1 MLYKSTTNSTAKQEL
16 IAGILKNDENIE
28 FFGVEPT
35 MEVMFLQNGRT
46 NEWKDLKGKPA
57 RLVLQ
62 AYHEDLPARHIL
74 ENLKDADGDLVNL
87 PFSRRVELYVYYCWG
102 SLDGK
107 PDIKDN
113 VLQEPENFRHSID
126 CISLGFER
134 KKLMLN
140 GVPLK
145 RREITMIDL
154 FAQDYK
160 DTVVAQELSITTTTL
175 NQHKRELYDKAD
187 VDTKPALMLQCFR
200 QQLIR

>member
-1 MLYKSTTNSTAKQEL
+1 MLYKSTTNSAAKQEL
-16 IAGILKNDENIE
+16 IAGILEGDENIE
-28 FFGVEPT
+28 FFGLEPT
-35 MEVMFLQNGRT
+35 KEVMFLQNGRSH
-46 NEWKDLKGKPA
+46 EWKDLKGKPA

-62 AYHEDLPARHIL
+62 AYHEDLPARQIL
-74 ENLKDADGDLVNL
+74 ENLKDVNGDPVNL

-107 PDIKDN
+107 PDIKEG

-140 GVPLK
+140 GMPLK
-145 RREITMIDL
+145 KREITMIDL
-154 FAQDYK
+154 FAKDYK

-175 NQHKRELYDKAD
+175 NQHKRELYNKAN
-187 VDTKPALMLQCFR
+187 VDTKPALMLECFR
-200 QQLIR
+200 QQLVR